1 MSPDDRGDRFDG
13 LPQRDD
19 EIAPPLTVEQ
29 FLHQRTRSEL
39 IFGRV
44 TPMLPP
50 PVGNDR
56 MVSRLMA
63 ALLRFQRVD
72 PDSHAWALPEV
83 VLEPTEALVLNPA
96 LAVVTAARWDRARD
110 RIWGAPNVIVEIID
124 KRRARRTRTLRV
136 RWYRDFGVQE
146 CWLLDARVQRVEV
159 LDLERRR
166 LPYIYSVE
174 AEFSSRVL
182 RGFRMPVSDIFPDH
196 GAARPE

>member
-1 MSPDDRGDRFDG
+1 
-13 LPQRDD
+13 
-19 EIAPPLTVEQ
+19 
-29 FLHQRTRSEL
+29 
-39 IFGRV
+39 
-44 TPMLPP
+44 
-50 PVGNDR
+50 
-56 MVSRLMA
+56 
-63 ALLRFQRVD
+63 
-72 PDSHAWALPEV
+72 
-83 VLEPTEALVLNPA
+83 

-159 LDLERRR
+159 LDLQRRR
-166 LPYIYSVE
+166 LPYIYSME

-196 GAARPE
+196 GAARPEGTVPCGIALRNVRRNRGIEQAERIDDATLALVAGRSGALFS

>member
-1 MSPDDRGDRFDG
+1 MALAQDSFGGPPPRGH
-13 LPQRDD
+13 

-29 FLHQRTRSEL
+29 FIHQRTRSEL

-44 TPMLPP
+44 TPMSPP

-56 MVSRLMA
+56 IVSRLVA

-96 LAVVTAARWDRARD
+96 LAVVTAGRWDRARD

-124 KRRARRTRTLRV
+124 KRRAHRTRTLRV
-136 RWYRDFGVQE
+136 RWYRDFGVQK

-166 LPYIYSVE
+166 LPYIYALD

-182 RGFRMPVSDIFPDH
+182 RGFRMPVADIFPGHD
-196 GAARPE
+196 AARAE